1 VHARRTCS
9 RAPAAVWGA
18 GKRAS
23 ATYALS
29 VTQRA
34 LSVTQRALSV
44 TPRALSVTQRALSVT
59 QRALRVTQRAL
70 SVTQRALSVTQ
81 RARSVTRRRTLRTA
95 KGRLDVYI
103 AYEPWLRGGSDLVV
117 ARQPSRVQV
126 DGRARGVAHRL
137 QPQRVVEMLMR
148 LQQRGVGGGTLGESR
163 ESGDQAR
170 TQHRGGGAGLCS
182 NLRL

>member
-29 VTQRA
+29 VTQ
-34 LSVTQRALSV
+34 
-44 TPRALSVTQRALSVT
+44 RALSVTQRALSVT

-148 LQQRGVGGGTLGESR
+148 LQQRGVGGGDVGRVKRVGRPSSDTASR
-163 ESGDQAR
+163 WRSR
-170 TQHRGGGAGLCS
+170 VV
-182 NLRL
+182 